1 MARQGGKDNDPM
13 NALSRM
19 LRENM
24 FRPADVPAFERKL
37 YFEGERRRPY
47 LERFG
52 VLLFLATVIAT
63 VGVISDS
70 TATVIGAMIVAPL
83 MLPIMA
89 TAAALV
95 MGQTNRAAQSI
106 LLVISGIA
114 SVIFVSWLMAVIYP
128 DAISFTTN
136 SQITAR
142 ISPRLL
148 DLVAAL
154 AAGAAGA
161 FAMSRDD
168 IADSLPG
175 VAIAI
180 SLVPPLCVVG
190 VSLAYGEIDAAL
202 GALLLF
208 TVNVL
213 AILLAGGGVLA
224 LLGLSQAATT
234 RLGSNTRRNAF
245 LLIFFSVLIVT
256 IPLTITGRRIIR
268 EIRAQVLVRQATTEW
283 LADSEFEVRIVS
295 IVGDTVSLT
304 ISGPGEPPPFEE
316 LVAIVEEAAGQPVS
330 IELESLAS
338 QKQFHYQLSPA
349 DP

>member
-1 MARQGGKDNDPM
+1 MRQGGAEDDSM
-13 NALSRM
+13 NTLSRI
-19 LRENM
+19 LRENL
-24 FRPADVPAFERKL
+24 FKPEDVPAFERKL

-63 VGVISDS
+63 AGVISDS

-95 MGQTNRAAQSI
+95 VGNTPRAARSA
-106 LLVISGIA
+106 LLVLAGA
-114 SVIFVSWLMAVIYP
+114 TSVIAVSWLVGLLYP
-128 DAISFTTN
+128 DVVSFTTN
-136 SQITAR
+136 SQITSR

-190 VSLAYGEIDAAL
+190 VSLAYGEVDAAL

-224 LLGLSQAATT
+224 VLGLYKATT
-234 RLGSNTRRNAF
+234 VKLSGHGRRNAF
-245 LLIFFSVLIVT
+245 ILLVLGVLIVA
-256 IPLTITGRRIIR
+256 IPLTLTGRKIVRDVQSQII
-268 EIRAQVLVRQATTEW
+268 VRQVANEW
-283 LADSEFEVRIVS
+283 LTGTEFELRAVN
-295 IVGDTVSLT
+295 IVGDTASLV
-304 ISGPGEPPPFEE
+304 ISGPGEPPPFDE
-316 LVAIVEEAAGQPVS
+316 LVSNLEESTSEPLTV
-330 IELESLAS
+330 ELESLAS
-338 QKQFHYQLSPA
+338 QKQIYEASGTGP
-349 DP
+349 

>member
-1 MARQGGKDNDPM
+1 M
-13 NALSRM
+13 NALASLIRD
-19 LRENM
+19 NM
-24 FRPADVPAFERKL
+24 FTPESVPGFERKL
-37 YFEGERRRPY
+37 FFEGSRRRSY

-95 MGQTNRAAQSI
+95 MGQMGRAIQSG
-106 LLVISGIA
+106 LLVAAGVAGVIA
-114 SVIFVSWLMAVIYP
+114 LSWLFGVVYP
-128 DAISFTTN
+128 DVISFSGN

-148 DLVAAL
+148 DLIAAL

-168 IADSLPG
+168 VADSLPG

-190 VSLAYGEIDAAL
+190 LSLAHDQWAAAL

-208 TVNVL
+208 VTNAL

-224 LLGLSQAATT
+224 LLGLSQAATIE
-234 RLGSNTRRNAF
+234 LKGHSRRNAF
-245 LLIFFSVLIVT
+245 VAIAFGVLIVAV
-256 IPLTITGRRIIR
+256 PLTLTGRQVTR
-268 EIRAQVLVRQATTEW
+268 EVRAQILTRQVVEEW
-283 LADSEFEVRIVS
+283 LAGTEFEVRGVQTVASTAS
-295 IVGDTVSLT
+295 IV
-304 ISGPGEPPPFEE
+304 ISGPGEPPPFEQLTAALE
-316 LVAIVEEAAGQPVS
+316 ETLGQAVTVA
-330 IELESLAS
+330 LEVVPS
-338 QKQFHYQLSPA
+338 QKLVHAGMQSAGP
-349 DP
+349 

>member
-1 MARQGGKDNDPM
+1 
-13 NALSRM
+13 M
-19 LRENM
+19 LRENI
-24 FRPADVPAFERKL
+24 FRPTDVPAFERKL

-47 LERFG
+47 IERFG

-63 VGVISDS
+63 VGIISDS

-95 MGQTNRAAQSI
+95 MGQMTRATQSA
-106 LLVISGIA
+106 LLVLAGVIGVIA
-114 SVIFVSWLMAVIYP
+114 VSWLLAWLYP
-128 DAISFTTN
+128 EVISFTTN

-190 VSLAYGEIDAAL
+190 ISLAYNQIDAAL

-208 TVNVL
+208 TVNAL

-224 LLGLSQAATT
+224 TLGLAQAATI
-234 RLGSNTRRNAF
+234 RLAGNARRNAF
-245 LLIFFSVLIVT
+245 TIILIGVLIIT
-256 IPLTITGRRIIR
+256 IPLTVTGRRVINQLQN
-268 EIRAQVLVRQATTEW
+268 QVMVRQAADEW
-283 LADSEFEVRIVS
+283 LAGTDFEVRSVQ
-295 IVGDTVSLT
+295 IVGNNASLI
-304 ISGPGEPPPFEE
+304 ISGPGEPPPFEA
-316 LVAIVEEAAGQPVS
+316 LIAAVEEAVGQPLSV
-330 IELESLAS
+330 ELESLAS
-338 QKQFHYQLSPA
+338 QKQVHLQARPA
-349 DP
+349 GP